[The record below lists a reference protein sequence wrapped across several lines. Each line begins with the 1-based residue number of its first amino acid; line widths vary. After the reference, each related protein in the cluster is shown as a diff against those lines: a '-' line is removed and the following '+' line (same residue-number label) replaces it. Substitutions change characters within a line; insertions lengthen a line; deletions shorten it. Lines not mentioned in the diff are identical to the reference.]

1 MAFPPPKKKGAAAPA
16 PKKKG
21 PPAPPAKAGPPSA
34 PAAQQSQPPQSQGQG
49 WQRAWKW
56 SDNGTSPNGQPR
68 LGLARLM

>member
-1 MAFPPPKKKGAAAPA
+1 MAFPPPKKKGAAPPA

-21 PPAPPAKAGPPSA
+21 PPAPPSKAGPPSA
-34 PAAQQSQPPQSQGQG
+34 PAAQSPPPQSQGQG

>member
-1 MAFPPPKKKGAAAPA
+1 MAFPPPKKKGAAPPA

-21 PPAPPAKAGPPSA
+21 PPAPPSKAGPPSA
-34 PAAQQSQPPQSQGQG
+34 PAAQSQPPRSQGQG